1 MNLDTITMDRTEARE
16 AFLNYRRAVRAGA
29 SDKLAEAQREYESID
44 RAVMQGYKALAGG
57 QQLLRLSGALAAGG
71 VESWEGQTWDGKAV
85 DVEVPKLAVVRADA
99 SSVFTK
105 GVDRDG
111 DVIFHANQRE
121 SSAKVDRLRCFG
133 AFEPDETRTQQH
145 RTWYRAMVPTIPP
158 PLRPPYKL
166 SGYHLLWEAEWS
178 GVAPVD
184 PALLKH
190 LGGDLFVVL
199 AVWDLSPLEQAVL
212 AGTR

>member
-1 MNLDTITMDRTEARE
+1 MNLDTITMDRTEART

-29 SDKLAEAQREYESID
+29 SDKLAEAKREYESID

-71 VESWEGQTWDGKAV
+71 TEAYEGQTWSDVA
-85 DVEVPKLAVVRADA
+85 VEVELPKLAAVRADA
-99 SSVFTK
+99 SSVWTK

-111 DVIFHANQRE
+111 DVIFHANQRDRNRK
-121 SSAKVDRLRCFG
+121 ADLLRVDA
-133 AFEPDETRTQQH
+133 AFEEDQTRTTQH
-145 RTWYRAMVPTIPP
+145 RTWFRAMVPTIPP
-158 PLRPPYKL
+158 ALRPPYKL

-178 GVAPVD
+178 GVAPID